1 MDELSARQQGILK
14 VIVSEYIA
22 SARPVGSDTI
32 VEKYDLRVSPATV
45 RNVMGVLEATGYIY
59 HPHTSAGR
67 VPSDRGYRF
76 FVEHLMGEL
85 ELPSAER
92 LAIANRLQQSDAP
105 LEEVVRVAASTL
117 AQTTANAALATMPLA
132 REARL
137 RHLDILPIRANLAM
151 LIVIFQ
157 EGVIRKQIVEMRGD
171 AGAGAGEERDASI
184 DDGALGQIANRLA
197 GVCRGL
203 NAAEIAAKTFEGPTA
218 AFESRVR
225 DAIVSLMRA
234 LDEQGLRN
242 IWYDGITQL
251 LNQPE
256 FGNVERLRELIELL
270 DRPESLAGVVGDAH
284 AQDGINLVIGEEN
297 PSQSLRGYTL
307 VLTRYS
313 VPGEASGGI
322 GVIGPTR
329 MRYDRAITSLR
340 IVADALARLR
350 GEGEG

>member
-1 MDELSARQQGILK
+1 MDELTTRQQGILK
-14 VIVSEYIA
+14 VIVSEYIS
-22 SARPVGSDTI
+22 SARPVGSDT
-32 VEKYDLRVSPATV
+32 VVDKYDVRVSPATV
-45 RNVMGVLEATGYIY
+45 RNVMGVLEATGYIF

-76 FVEHLMGEL
+76 FVEHLMGEA
-85 ELPSAER
+85 ELPPADR
-92 LAIANRLQQSDAP
+92 LAITNRLHQSDAP
-105 LEEVVRVAASTL
+105 LEEMVRVAASSL
-117 AQTTANAALATMPLA
+117 AQATANAALATMPLA
-132 REARL
+132 SEVRL
-137 RHLDILPIRANLAM
+137 RHLDILPIRSNLVM

-157 EGVIRKQIVEMRGD
+157 EGVVRKQLVETDD
-171 AGAGAGEERDASI
+171 APDEVTDEA
-184 DDGALGQIANRLA
+184 ALRLLANRLDEKL
-197 GVCRGL
+197 RGQ
-203 NAAEIAAKTFEGPTA
+203 NATEIAAQTFTGQTVK
-218 AFESRVR
+218 FEERIR

-256 FGNVERLRELIELL
+256 FGSVERLRELIELL

-284 AQDGINLVIGEEN
+284 AQAGINLVIGEEN
-297 PSQSLRGYTL
+297 ASQSLRGYTL

-313 VPGEASGGI
+313 VPGEASGVI

-340 IVADALARLR
+340 FVSDALSHLWREDR
-350 GEGEG
+350 E